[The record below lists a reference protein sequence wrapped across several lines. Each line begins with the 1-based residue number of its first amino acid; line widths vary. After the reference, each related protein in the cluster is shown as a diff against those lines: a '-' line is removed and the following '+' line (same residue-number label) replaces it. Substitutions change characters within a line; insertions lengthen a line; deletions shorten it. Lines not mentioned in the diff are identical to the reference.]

1 MDKKSYPRPETAIPI
16 HRMETPL
23 IGSMRHFWVAAP
35 GDPWVDITPSLLSVR
50 FDGVGWW
57 TPFLPNMP
65 NKRGLGMNLNQI
77 RHAID
82 SRYDDEWKALTDMHH
97 KYDWPENLTA
107 AIGFAFCS
115 QVAVELMMFRRS
127 FGIQNKP
134 GILKWLRRELRRL
147 PGRFDL
153 NVADDYLDNAEQHV
167 QTRREPLYRRD
178 GETITFVVRAEFAQ
192 ESRLWEG

>member
-1 MDKKSYPRPETAIPI
+1 
-16 HRMETPL
+16 
-23 IGSMRHFWVAAP
+23 
-35 GDPWVDITPSLLSVR
+35 
-50 FDGVGWW
+50 
-57 TPFLPNMP
+57 
-65 NKRGLGMNLNQI
+65 
-77 RHAID
+77 
-82 SRYDDEWKALTDMHH
+82 
-97 KYDWPENLTA
+97 
-107 AIGFAFCS
+107 
-115 QVAVELMMFRRS
+115 MMFRRS
-127 FGIQNKP
+127 FGIQNKQ